1 MAFNAKAFVRLSGGE
16 CSTDQDGATINYGYE
31 SKVDSVQHQTDTE
44 GYFNEARP
52 NLKYGS
58 LIQLIYSGDGVN
70 PRATKVVYVDS
81 NEPHVSDTTPFTN
94 VEVKDLH
101 TPVPEPF
108 FQTIAEGPLTF
119 TTGGTNSD
127 VVPYALSE
135 VGMFGNF
142 SLNSPV
148 NDIGPPIA
156 HSGIEH
162 VECQAGQIE
171 IFWSRIVTIGQTVN
185 MWFQLRSASPS

>member
-1 MAFNAKAFVRLSGGE
+1 MAFYDKAFVRLSGGE

-31 SKVDSVQHQTDTE
+31 SKVDSVDDQAVA

-52 NLKYGS
+52 NLKFGS
-58 LIQLIYSGDGVN
+58 LIQLIYSGPGD
-70 PRATKVVYVDS
+70 RKTKVVYVVT
-81 NEPHVSDTTPFTN
+81 NEPHVSLPTN
-94 VEVKDLH
+94 VQVADLH
-101 TPVPEPF
+101 TPVPDPF

-119 TTGGTNSD
+119 TTGGTQSD

-142 SLNSPV
+142 SLNSPI